1 MPAAGEYLFNLI
13 CFMTDFNRHSTGIQ
27 QAFLKS
33 LTGEF
38 PQSGEFPQNLS
49 VFLAKVL

>member
-1 MPAAGEYLFNLI
+1 MPAAGDNLVNFRG
-13 CFMTDFNRHSTGIQ
+13 FMTDFNRHSTGIQ

-38 PQSGEFPQNLS
+38 PQNHG
-49 VFLAKVL
+49 